1 MSAASLA
8 QGLLADPGS
17 TARTRVRRIPELAVT
32 HRSTLYQ
39 VLDAGFY
46 GHLAVADETGQPYAL
61 PIAYARED
69 DAVLLHG
76 SAASRL
82 LRLCA
87 AGAPVCFTVTLMDGL
102 VLARSAFESS
112 MNYRSAMV
120 LGHCNV
126 LHGRAKELGLRL
138 IGERLMPERWAE
150 IREPSAQEL
159 KATAV
164 LELPLD
170 ECSVKIGD
178 GGPNDGPEDAALP
191 VWAGRL
197 PLERRWGTPI
207 PAADLDPE
215 HSEVPAYIQRW
226 RQRIGAPAS
235 PGPTTR

>member
-1 MSAASLA
+1 M
-8 QGLLADPGS
+8 QTLLADPGS
-17 TARTRVRRIPELAVT
+17 TERTRVRRIPELAVT
-32 HRSTLYQ
+32 ERSTLHR

-46 GHLAVADETGQPYAL
+46 GHLALADESGQPYAV
-61 PIAYARED
+61 PVGYAREGET
-69 DAVLLHG
+69 VLFHG

-82 LRLCA
+82 FRLCA

-138 IGERLMPERWAE
+138 IGEHLMPERWTQV
-150 IREPSAQEL
+150 REPSAQEL

-170 ECSVKIGD
+170 ECSVKVND
-178 GGPNDGPEDAALP
+178 GGPDDPDADLARP

-197 PLERRWGTPI
+197 PLERRWGTPV
-207 PAADLDPE
+207 PAADLGPE
-215 HSEVPAYIQRW
+215 HAEIPDYIERW
-226 RQRIGAPAS
+226 RQRLS
-235 PGPTTR
+235 